1 MHPAEQDCFLTDVQ
15 RQRIGIAG
23 LVVGM
28 AIFTFGF
35 MAAHFT
41 GLSAEN
47 SIGVEQYPFVPRG
60 WQWVIGSKTI
70 ALIGGQM
77 MVIAVV
83 FGWLFDRTMT
93 WARAAVG
100 ATLFTLEIMVFFA
113 IIPNEWLGLTQGEF
127 EWTSQNVA
135 FTLPGFLVL
144 NNEVSISYGAI
155 KDVVSGTYS
164 AVLLVVVLVG
174 IVKAQEWSQSR
185 HEPKP
190 PRLSK
195 YGRPVVKGGSNG

>member
-1 MHPAEQDCFLTDVQ
+1 MTDVQ

-23 LVVGM
+23 LVIGA
-28 AIFTFGF
+28 AIFTAGF
-35 MAAHFT
+35 MAVHFT

-70 ALIGGQM
+70 ALIGGQI
-77 MVIAVV
+77 MVVAVV
-83 FGWLFDRTMT
+83 VGWLFDRTMT
-93 WARAAVG
+93 WARAAVA
-100 ATLFTLEIMVFFA
+100 ATLFTLELLVFFA

-127 EWTSQNVA
+127 EWTSQNIA
-135 FTLPGFLVL
+135 FTVPSWLVL
-144 NNEVSISYGAI
+144 NNEISISYGAI

-174 IVKAQEWSQSR
+174 IVKAQEWSKSR

-190 PRLSK
+190 PSLST
-195 YGRPVVKGGSNG
+195 YGRPVVKGGNSG